1 MSHEENGNGCCSTNS
16 HKPTIKIDVKLA
28 QAHHFYWVGDLPALR
43 AVADELAPLV
53 DAYGGPAQRTD
64 FHHVRMQEALRREGQ
79 LTVRTAEIRRARAGR
94 RFPAADCPY
103 GGAQHRSPPGGTR
116 R

>member
-1 MSHEENGNGCCSTNS
+1 MIREIHETLR
-16 HKPTIKIDVKLA
+16 TILMLA
-28 QAHHFYWVGDLPALR
+28 G
-43 AVADELAPLV
+43 VAS
-53 DAYGGPAQRTD
+53 
-64 FHHVRMQEALRREGQ
+64 REVIYEP

-94 RFPAADCPY
+94 RFPAAGCPY